1 MTPEAWALFDDDPRA
16 AQVRI
21 RRAGRR
27 ITHISRLTW
36 LRVEDVLERPRAV
49 GARRPDLDP
58 LGHGVAISHGHVV
71 LARPARPDRDPL
83 LLLRVC
89 ADAAERALVLA
100 PATAPRVVAEVL
112 RMFTPRPAP
121 APPIGRA
128 Y

>member
-36 LRVEDVLERPRAV
+36 RRVEEVLERPRAV

-58 LGHGVAISHGHVV
+58 IGHGVAISKGEVD
-71 LARPARPDRDPL
+71 LDRRARPDRDTL

-89 ADAAERALVLA
+89 SEAAARDLLLEPDTEARD
-100 PATAPRVVAEVL
+100 VA
-112 RMFTPRPAP
+112 A
-121 APPIGRA
+121 
-128 Y
+128 